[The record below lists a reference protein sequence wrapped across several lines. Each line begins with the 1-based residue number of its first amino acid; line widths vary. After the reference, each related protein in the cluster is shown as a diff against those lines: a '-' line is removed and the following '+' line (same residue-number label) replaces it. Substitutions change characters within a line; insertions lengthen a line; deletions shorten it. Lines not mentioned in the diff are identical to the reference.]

1 MSLSTEV
8 TVLTPTGHLDSRVA
22 LRFERDA
29 LECLRGGCRLVIV
42 DCAGVVVLA
51 GAGLRVLVMLARSL
65 EAAGGRLV
73 LCGVER
79 QIRSV
84 LQVAGL
90 SAQFTIVASVQE
102 AMTEMAALA
111 SAAPSSALAARVAA
125 LTGAGVSPL
134 PATAPTPEL
143 RALAARVAAMLGIPS

>member
-1 MSLSTEV
+1 MPFPPPV
-8 TVLTPTGHLDSRVA
+8 TVLAPTGHLDGRVA
-22 LRFERDA
+22 ARFERDA
-29 LECLRGGCRLVIV
+29 LECLRRGGRLVIV
-42 DCAGVVVLA
+42 DCAGVAVLA
-51 GAGLRVLVMLARSL
+51 GAGLRVLLMLARSL

-90 SAQFTIVASVQE
+90 SAQFTIVASLDD
-102 AMTEMAALA
+102 AMTAM
-111 SAAPSSALAARVAA
+111 SALATASAPSALAVRVSA
-125 LTGAGVSPL
+125 LTGAGSSPP

-143 RALAARVAAMLGIPS
+143 RVLAARVSALLGIPI